1 MRITGGSD
9 GGRRLRAPAGQ
20 KTRPTSARTRE
31 AIFDVLA
38 ARYLGGGMAAVR
50 VLDLYAGAG
59 TLGLEALSRGAAA
72 CVFIDQAASAVAAV
86 RHNLGLMAGS
96 LARQG
101 APAGTRVLRAE
112 VLRELPRLGARAER
126 FELIFADPPYAGPE
140 VDRVVAAVGEANL
153 LAEHGVLVVEH
164 AARRAA
170 PAAPEGLVAESTRRY
185 GDSAVTFYVH
195 PEVPDV
201 PDDPGDP
208 P

>member
-38 ARYLGGGMAAVR
+38 ARHFGGGMADVR

-72 CVFIDQAASAVAAV
+72 CVFVDQASSAVAAV

-96 LARQG
+96 LAQ
-101 APAGTRVLRAE
+101 AATRVLRAE
-112 VLRELPRLGARAER
+112 VLRELPRLGARGER

-140 VDRVVAAVGEANL
+140 VDKVVAAVGEAKL

-170 PAAPEGLVAESTRRY
+170 PAAPEGLMAEATRRY

-208 P
+208 R